1 MTPQDVARIAQIAM
15 ALEPLPN
22 KQGLTT
28 RLADKEESLKLEYFI
43 IGAINSGNA
52 IRELMWRPEGTPSY
66 DLLVKCVTE
75 NHLNR
80 AGLRIN
86 GGTLMMLWPILIT
99 IRDYKPID
107 IMNLKTCLKDHL
119 FETDSNDVLYFQNA
133 NNWGQS
139 LWEGHH
145 KHLKPMQLDY
155 DTLYDYVKSHEGH
168 YFHDEI
174 LNGYPTVEEFYI
186 EMNQQEEYSQEME
199 RLWRTKKFDNLPE
212 GQVADLMAVTVFLAM
227 YFDDYKIV

>member
-28 RLADKEESLKLEYFI
+28 RLIDKEKTLKLEYFI
-43 IGAINSGNA
+43 VGAINSGNA
-52 IRELMWRPEGTPSY
+52 IRELMWRPKFTPSY
-66 DLLVKCVTE
+66 DLLVKCITE

-80 AGLRIN
+80 SGLRVN

-99 IRDYKPID
+99 LRDYECKD
-107 IMNLKTCLKDHL
+107 ILQLKENIRQHL
-119 FETDSNDVLYFQNA
+119 LDTDSNDARYFQMA
-133 NNWGQS
+133 DNWGLS
-139 LWEGHH
+139 LWEGHQ
-145 KHLKPMQLDY
+145 KHLVLMQLEHEN
-155 DTLYDYVKSHEGH
+155 LYEYIECRKGD

-174 LNGYPTVEEFYI
+174 LDGYPTVEEFYI
-186 EMNQQEEYSQEME
+186 DMNQHEEYSQEME
-199 RLWRTKKFDNLPE
+199 RLWETNRFDNLPE

-227 YFDDYKIV
+227 YFDDYKII

>member
-52 IRELMWRPEGTPSY
+52 IRELMWRPKQTPSY
-66 DLLVKCVTE
+66 DLLVKCITE
-75 NHLNR
+75 NHRNR
-80 AGLRIN
+80 SGFRIN
-86 GGTLMMLWPILIT
+86 GGSLMMLWPILIT
-99 IRDYKPID
+99 IRDHQPKD
-107 IMNLKTCLKDHL
+107 IIELKQKLRDHL
-119 FETDSNDVLYFQNA
+119 FETDSNDTLYFQNA
-133 NNWGQS
+133 DNWGLS
-139 LWEGHH
+139 LWEGHQ
-145 KHLKPMQLDY
+145 KHLVLMQLEHDC
-155 DTLYDYVKSHEGH
+155 LYDYIKAREGD

-186 EMNQQEEYSQEME
+186 DMNKQEEYSQEME
-199 RLWRTKKFDNLPE
+199 RLWRTNKFEQLPE

>member
-1 MTPQDVARIAQIAM
+1 MTPQDIARIAQIAL
-15 ALEPLPN
+15 ALEPLPI
-22 KQGLTT
+22 KPGLTT
-28 RLADKEESLKLEYFI
+28 RLEDKEESLKLEYFI

-99 IRDYKPID
+99 IRDYKPKD
-107 IMNLKTCLKDHL
+107 IMALKQSLKDHL
-119 FETDSNDVLYFQNA
+119 FETDANDVLYFQNA
-133 NNWGQS
+133 DNWGLS
-139 LWEGHH
+139 LWEGHQ
-145 KHLKPMQLDY
+145 KHLVLMQLEHDC
-155 DTLYDYVKSHEGH
+155 LYDYIKSREGD

-174 LNGYPTVEEFYI
+174 LNGYPTVLKLYQDLQLDKVYNE
-186 EMNQQEEYSQEME
+186 EME
-199 RLWRTKKFDNLPE
+199 RLWEINKFVDLPE

-227 YFDDYKIV
+227 YFEGYRIK

>member
-22 KQGLTT
+22 KEGLTT
-28 RLADKEESLKLEYFI
+28 RLVDKEETLKLEYFI

-52 IRELMWRPEGTPSY
+52 IRELMWRPPFTPSY
-66 DLLVKCVTE
+66 DLLVKCITE

-80 AGLRIN
+80 GGLRIN

-99 IRDYKPID
+99 LRDYECKD
-107 IMNLKTCLKDHL
+107 ILQLKENIRQHL
-119 FETDSNDVLYFQNA
+119 FDTDSNDVRYFQMA
-133 NNWGQS
+133 DNWGLS
-139 LWEGHH
+139 LWEGHQ
-145 KHLKPMQLDY
+145 KHLVLMQLEHEN
-155 DTLYDYVKSHEGH
+155 LYEYIECRKGD

-174 LNGYPTVEEFYI
+174 LDGYPTVEELYI
-186 EMNQQEEYSQEME
+186 EMNQHENYNNEME
-199 RLWRTKKFDNLPE
+199 RLWKTNRFDNLPG

-227 YFDDYKIV
+227 YFDDYKIT